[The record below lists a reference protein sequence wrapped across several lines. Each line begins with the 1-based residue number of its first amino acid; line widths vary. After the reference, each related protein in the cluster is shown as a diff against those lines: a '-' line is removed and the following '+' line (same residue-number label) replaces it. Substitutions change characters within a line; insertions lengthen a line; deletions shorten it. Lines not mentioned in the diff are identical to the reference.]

1 MRSFVRAPGVLV
13 EPLDGIWGA
22 YSALSGETHLLNNE
36 SVAIVEALGLSQPL
50 SAAAVCELLAR
61 DCGLAPAEIEQT
73 IGAAWEQLIEAGL
86 IRVQFGTDN
95 PLQ

>member
-1 MRSFVRAPGVLV
+1 MRSYVRAPGVLV
-13 EPLDGIWGA
+13 EALDGIWGA

-36 SVAIVEALGLSQPL
+36 SAAIVEALELARPL

-61 DCGLAPAEIEQT
+61 DCGLAPDEIEQT

-86 IRVQFGTDN
+86 IRVQFGTNN

>member
-13 EPLDGIWGA
+13 ESLDGIWCA

-36 SVAIVEALGLSQPL
+36 SAAIVEALDPAQPL
-50 SAAAVCELLAR
+50 SAAAVCELLAQ
-61 DCGLAPAEIEQT
+61 DCGLAPAEIQQT
-73 IGAAWEQLIEAGL
+73 VGATWEQLIEAGL
-86 IRVQFGTDN
+86 IRVKFGTDS